1 MLLVGASL
9 LWTTLVAGQSR
20 LPKENNPLAVDVIAE
35 VIRQKVSTYK
45 RSYYNAMAIYKDNF
59 LHKVY
64 L

>member
-35 VIRQKVSTYK
+35 VIGQKASNYK
-45 RSYYNAMAIYKDNF
+45 RSYYDAMAIYKDNF

>member
-1 MLLVGASL
+1 M

-35 VIRQKVSTYK
+35 VIGQKASNYK
-45 RSYYNAMAIYKDNF
+45 RSYYDALAIYKDNF